1 MAHFGRTTTTQR
13 RRRRRDEDDGG
24 GGGDDVPGNAIC
36 FVCEVGLGVARAEPG
51 YATKERIFCLHV
63 GSRRFCGKAHFFT
76 PNHGI
81 CIDRLIHFFLFVCLF
96 CVDWDVTPRGK
107 L

>member
-1 MAHFGRTTTTQR
+1 MAHFGRTTTTQQ

-63 GSRRFCGKAHFFT
+63 GSRRFCGKAHFFH
-76 PNHGI
+76 PKPRHFI
-81 CIDRLIHFFLFVCLF
+81 LFHLILLFL
-96 CVDWDVTPRGK
+96 CVEYQFAFGLQK
-107 L
+107 